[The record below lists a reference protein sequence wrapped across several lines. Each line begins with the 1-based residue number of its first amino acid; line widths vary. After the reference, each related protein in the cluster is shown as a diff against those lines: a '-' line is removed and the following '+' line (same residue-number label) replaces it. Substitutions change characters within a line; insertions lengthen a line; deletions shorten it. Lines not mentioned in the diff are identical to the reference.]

1 MSQETND
8 PNSAHM
14 FSFSS
19 ENSETSEVEYTVEEM
34 GTLLGSTIDE
44 DSTTNKA
51 SQMSRN
57 LPPGPNPVI
66 RKNTVSGLYSGTLG
80 TWKLDLR
87 VDVDGRRPMGKVSGD
102 FYSVIGGTITYFGS
116 FRIDSISLITLPGTV
131 TIVGTATTTWTTSFK
146 NAKITIPRTIFV
158 QPRAPATIGWSD
170 TAGHPGATYLCPF
183 VSIYFR
189 RVMHEMDYESGVS
202 PFVSYN
208 TAALP
213 SGGPSRILS
222 ISAAYKEAG
231 IDFPQ
236 LIGDEVSSAEA
247 GTDAIWT
254 DAELHASMVRHFSLF
269 GDIPQWTVWS
279 IACKSVHE
287 LGSGLLGIMF
297 DQQGKQRQGCAVFY
311 GGVGG
316 TTDDKLRLQIYTH
329 VHELGHCFNLLHSW
343 QKSLASPPAPD
354 RISSLSWMNY
364 PWRFPGGAAAFW
376 NSFAFQF
383 DDLEIIHLRHAFRN
397 SVIMGGNP
405 FASGSALDSE
415 MSSIKAFADPIKDNS
430 GLELR
435 LSSKPDFK
443 LGEPVVVEIKL
454 STTVKND
461 ILVDS
466 NISPKYH
473 AVKIGIRKP
482 SGVFDM
488 YEPLIDYLISPQP
501 IVLNTDKPAVYASA
515 YIGYGKDLYFDQ
527 PGEYLV
533 RAIYYGLDG
542 SQVLS
547 NVLSIKVNF
556 PLSETDQNVANL
568 LMGNE
573 QGKLFYL
580 LGSPPVVLE
589 DGNKAF
595 DTVLAEYNTNPLAVY
610 VQFVRGIDAGRKFKL
625 IEKDKVRVV
634 KEREPDKSIKL
645 LNQTVEK
652 SKAGKGLDNISTNY
666 AMRKVAKQYLVKQD
680 TAKAKETMDDMVSY
694 FSGLK
699 LNSSVI
705 DTIKKQAKDT
715 LQTKKGKFHRV

>member
-8 PNSAHM
+8 PNSPHT

-19 ENSETSEVEYTVEEM
+19 ESSEISEVEYTVEQME
-34 GTLLGSTIDE
+34 TLLGYKIDQE
-44 DSTTNKA
+44 SISHKVSTTEK
-51 SQMSRN
+51 N
-57 LPPGPNPVI
+57 LVTEANAVI
-66 RKNTVSGLYSGTLG
+66 RKNSVSGLYSGTLG

-87 VDVDGRRPMGKVSGD
+87 IDVDGKRPMSKVSGD
-102 FYSVIGGTITYFGS
+102 YYSVTGGTTTYFGS
-116 FRIDSISLITLPGTV
+116 FRIDSISLTTLPTVV
-131 TIVGTATTTWTTSFK
+131 TISGTATTTWTTAYK

-158 QPRAPATIGWSD
+158 QPRAPATIAWSNND
-170 TAGHPGATYLCPF
+170 GQAGATYVCPF

-189 RVMHEMDYESGVS
+189 RVMHEMDFESGVPS

-208 TAALP
+208 TGSLP
-213 SGGPSRILS
+213 SGGPPRVLS
-222 ISAAYKEAG
+222 ISSAYKEAG

-236 LIGDEVSSAEA
+236 IAGDEISSTEA
-247 GTDAIWT
+247 GVDAIWT
-254 DAELHASMVRHFSLF
+254 DAELHASMVKHFSLF
-269 GDIPQWTVWS
+269 KELPQWAVWS
-279 IACKSVHE
+279 IACKSQHQI
-287 LGSGLLGIMF
+287 GPTLLGIMF

-316 TTDDKLRLQIYTH
+316 TTSDKLRLQLYTH

-343 QKSLASPPAPD
+343 QKSLANPPAPD
-354 RISSLSWMNY
+354 RISALSWMNY
-364 PWRFPGGAAAFW
+364 PWRFPGGPGAFW

-383 DDLEIIHLRHAFRN
+383 DDLEIVHLRHAFRN
-397 SVIMGGNP
+397 NVVMGGNP
-405 FASGSALDSE
+405 FTSGSALDFE
-415 MSSIKAFADPIKDNS
+415 MSSVHLFADPIIDNS

-443 LGEPVVVEIKL
+443 LGEPVVAEIKL

-482 SGVFDM
+482 SGVIDM
-488 YEPLIDYLISPQP
+488 YEPLIDYLITPEP
-501 IVLNTDKPAVYASA
+501 IVLNADKPAIYASA

-542 SQVLS
+542 SKVLS

-556 PLSETDQNVANL
+556 PLSESDQKVANL
-568 LMGNE
+568 LMGDE

-580 LGSPPVVLE
+580 LGSPPMVLE

-595 DTVLAEYNTNPLAVY
+595 DTVLARYKDNPLAVY
-610 VQFVRGIDAGRKFKL
+610 VQFIRGIDAGRKFKL
-625 IEKDKVRVV
+625 IEKDKVKVV
-634 KEREPDKSIKL
+634 RERESDTSIKL

-666 AMRKVAKQYLVKQD
+666 AMRQVAKQYLLKQN
-680 TAKAKETMDDMVSY
+680 TTKAKETMDDMVSY
-694 FSGLK
+694 FSRLK
-699 LNSSVI
+699 LNSNVI

-715 LQTKKGKFHRV
+715 LQTKKSK

>member
-8 PNSAHM
+8 PNSSYT

-19 ENSETSEVEYTVEEM
+19 ESTEVSELEYSVEEM
-34 GTLLGSTIDE
+34 ETILGSKIDQ
-44 DSTTNKA
+44 DSTSNKVSTTA
-51 SQMSRN
+51 KN
-57 LPPGPNPVI
+57 LVTEANPVI
-66 RKNTVSGLYSGTLG
+66 RKNNVSGLYSSTLG

-87 VDVDGRRPMGKVSGD
+87 IDVDGKRPMGKVSGD
-102 FYSVIGGTITYFGS
+102 YYSVTGGTTTYFGS
-116 FRIDSISLITLPGTV
+116 FRIDSISLTTLPTVV
-131 TIVGTATTTWTTSFK
+131 TITGTATTTWTTTYK
-146 NAKITIPRTIFV
+146 NVKITIPRTLFV
-158 QPRAPATIGWSD
+158 QPRAPATIVWSNN
-170 TAGHPGATYLCPF
+170 AGQAGATYVCPF
-183 VSIYFR
+183 VSVYFR
-189 RVMHEMDYESGVS
+189 RIMHEMDFESGVPS

-208 TAALP
+208 TGSLP
-213 SGGPSRILS
+213 SGGPTRVLS
-222 ISAAYKEAG
+222 ISSAFKEAG

-236 LIGDEVSSAEA
+236 IAGDAISSTEA
-247 GTDAIWT
+247 GADAIWT
-254 DAELHASMVRHFSLF
+254 DAELHASMVKHFSLYKEL
-269 GDIPQWTVWS
+269 PQWAVWS
-279 IACKSVHE
+279 IACKSQHQV
-287 LGSGLLGIMF
+287 GPTLLGIMF

-316 TTDDKLRLQIYTH
+316 TTSDKLRLQVYTH

-343 QKSLASPPAPD
+343 QKSLANPPAPD

-364 PWRFPGGAAAFW
+364 PWRFPGGPGTFW

-383 DDLEIIHLRHAFRN
+383 DDLEIVHLRHAFRN
-397 SVIMGGNP
+397 NVIMGGNP
-405 FASGSALDSE
+405 FVSGSALDSE
-415 MSSIKAFADPIKDNS
+415 MSSVQLFADPIIDNS

-482 SGVFDM
+482 SGVIDM
-488 YEPLIDYLISPQP
+488 YEPLIDYLITSQP
-501 IVLNTDKPAVYASA
+501 VVVNADNPAIYASA
-515 YIGYGKDLYFDQ
+515 YIGYGRDLYFDQ

-542 SQVLS
+542 SKVLS

-556 PLSETDQNVANL
+556 PLSESDEKVANL
-568 LMGNE
+568 LMGDE

-595 DTVLAEYNTNPLAVY
+595 DTVLAQYKDNPLAVY

-625 IEKDKVRVV
+625 IEKDNVKVV
-634 KEREPDKSIKL
+634 KEREPDLSIKL

-666 AMRKVAKQYLVKQD
+666 AMRQISKQYMLKENTQ
-680 TAKAKETMDDMVSY
+680 KAKETMNDMVSY

-699 LNSSVI
+699 LNSNVI

-715 LQTKKGKFHRV
+715 LQSKKGK

>member
-8 PNSAHM
+8 PHSPHM

-19 ENSETSEVEYTVEEM
+19 ESSEISEVEYTVEEM
-34 GTLLGSTIDE
+34 EMILGSKIDQ
-44 DSTTNKA
+44 DSISNKVSTTAK
-51 SQMSRN
+51 N
-57 LPPGPNPVI
+57 LVTEANPVI
-66 RKNTVSGLYSGTLG
+66 RKNNVSGSYSGTLG

-87 VDVDGRRPMGKVSGD
+87 IDVDGKRPIGKVSGD
-102 FYSVIGGTITYFGS
+102 YYSVTGGTTTYFGS
-116 FRIDSISLITLPGTV
+116 FRIDSISLTTLPTIV
-131 TIVGTATTTWTTSFK
+131 TITGTATTTWTTEYK

-158 QPRAPATIGWSD
+158 QPRAPATIAWSNN
-170 TAGHPGATYLCPF
+170 AGQAGSTYVCPYI
-183 VSIYFR
+183 SIYFR
-189 RVMHEMDYESGVS
+189 RVTHEMDFEAGVPS

-208 TAALP
+208 TGSLP
-213 SGGPSRILS
+213 SGGDPRVLS
-222 ISAAYKEAG
+222 ISSAYKEAG
-231 IDFPQ
+231 IDFPE
-236 LIGDEVSSAEA
+236 IAGDEISSTEA
-247 GTDAIWT
+247 GVDAIWT
-254 DAELHASMVRHFSLF
+254 DAELHASMVKHFSLF
-269 GDIPQWTVWS
+269 KELAQWAVWS
-279 IACKSVHE
+279 IACKSQHQV
-287 LGSGLLGIMF
+287 GPTLLGIMF

-316 TTDDKLRLQIYTH
+316 TTSDKLRLQLYTH

-343 QKSLASPPAPD
+343 QKSLANPPAPD
-354 RISSLSWMNY
+354 RISALSWMNY
-364 PWRFPGGAAAFW
+364 PWRFPGGPGAFW
-376 NSFAFQF
+376 NSFPFQF
-383 DDLEIIHLRHAFRN
+383 DDLEIVHLRHAFRN
-397 SVIMGGNP
+397 NVIMGGNP

-415 MSSIKAFADPIKDNS
+415 MSSVHLFADPIIDNS

-454 STTVKND
+454 STTVKNH
-461 ILVDS
+461 IFVDS

-482 SGVFDM
+482 SGVIDT
-488 YEPLIDYLISPQP
+488 YEPLIDYLITPQP
-501 IVLNTDKPAVYASA
+501 IVLNADKPAIYASA

-542 SQVLS
+542 SKVLS

-556 PLSETDQNVANL
+556 PLSETDEKVASL
-568 LMGNE
+568 LMGDE

-595 DTVLAEYNTNPLAVY
+595 DTVLAEYKDNPLAVY

-625 IEKDKVRVV
+625 IEKDRVKVVR
-634 KEREPDKSIKL
+634 ERESDLSIKL
-645 LNQTVEK
+645 LDQTVEK
-652 SKAGKGLDNISTNY
+652 SKVGKGLDNISTNY
-666 AMRKVAKQYLVKQD
+666 AMRQMIKQYLLKEN
-680 TAKAKETMDDMVSY
+680 TKKAKETMDDMVSY

-699 LNSSVI
+699 LNSNVI
-705 DTIKKQAKDT
+705 ETIKKQAKDT
-715 LQTKKGKFHRV
+715 LQSKKGK